1 MTCLRRPVLMIL
13 TCLLVA
19 QGWTG
24 DVLAHRRD
32 DMSLLPPVV
41 PKISQAPAPQKDDV
55 ASPAAL
61 QPDAYLKRLLA
72 QERTGNYQ
80 EALKTGLDLVNL
92 FPRAPQRRAA
102 ILRLADLAR
111 GQGHAAEALEFFG
124 LVAATDP
131 GTPEA
136 FQAALAAGALKLT
149 DNLRQGNPV
158 RALRHFLEEVS
169 RLPEGVSP
177 DLLRQ
182 SLRAGWQAV
191 AQQVQATTPLPL
203 PLVEEILTLWDMQPE
218 GAGPAEAAQLLADL
232 LRQNGLVEEAQ
243 VLLTKI
249 SNDHLGG
256 QQKMLKVNGGE
267 EPGTARDP
275 AGSRETP
282 ALASTVL
289 DEHKSPGPPRP
300 SQEQAGIEPPP
311 PAGKA
316 GQVSLAAP
324 AAAPMSTEQDPATT
338 PTLLYSRPPSPPER
352 PLAKLAP
359 PSPGASG
366 PKSVPTPTKPARPT
380 GGQLGPFSQDRLGL
394 SHLHKNQTEAAQA
407 AFQGLAQENDPF
419 WQSLARVRL
428 ADLELQRLQ
437 AEPAP

>member
-1 MTCLRRPVLMIL
+1 MIL

-19 QGWTG
+19 QGGTG
-24 DVLAHRRD
+24 DALAHRRD

-41 PKISQAPAPQKDDV
+41 PQVSQAPAPEKDDS

-72 QERTGNYQ
+72 QERAGNYQ
-80 EALKTGLDLVNL
+80 EALKTGLALVNL

-102 ILRLADLAR
+102 ILRLAGLAR
-111 GQGHAAEALEFFG
+111 GQGHGTEALEFFG

-136 FQAALAAGALKLT
+136 FQASLAAGALRLT
-149 DNLRQGNPV
+149 DNLHNGNPV
-158 RALRHFLEEVS
+158 RALRQFLEEVS

-182 SLRAGWQAV
+182 ALRAGWQAV
-191 AQQVQATTPLPL
+191 ARQVQATTPLPL
-203 PLVEEILTLWDMQPE
+203 PLVEEILTLWDLQPE

-249 SNDHLGG
+249 SNNHPGSP
-256 QQKMLKVNGGE
+256 QKMPKVNGGE
-267 EPGTARDP
+267 EPRTARDP
-275 AGSRETP
+275 SGSRETP

-289 DEHKSPGPPRP
+289 DEPKTPGPPRP
-300 SQEQAGIEPPP
+300 VQEQAGVEPPP
-311 PAGKA
+311 PAGQA
-316 GQVSLAAP
+316 GQVSPAAP
-324 AAAPMSTEQDPATT
+324 AADPMTAEQDPATT
-338 PTLLYSRPPSPPER
+338 PTLLYSRPPSPPVR

-359 PSPGASG
+359 PSPEASG
-366 PKSVPTPTKPARPT
+366 PKPARPT